1 MSGQR
6 RSMLGEWWFCEGIAG
21 LGGGCGGLCSQD
33 FPQSLTKHKPR
44 EGAFNW
50 SPKSAQI
57 KAL

>member
-1 MSGQR
+1 
-6 RSMLGEWWFCEGIAG
+6 MLGEWWFCEGIAG